1 MSETPERSEF
11 QWIQWSCPWH
21 GYVDTW
27 PCPFCPQ
34 VTIVSATTAGMKLI
48 TEAELEMRLEAAR
61 RSYEARWNDQ
71 RTAVARMLA
80 ESTQELRQ
88 QIGGL
93 LDRLADQDTLIA
105 QLRSDLDRQSRLD
118 DLTYEIACATEV
130 LTLRQREQIR
140 GLRARLAELEQR
152 LAAPML

>member
-1 MSETPERSEF
+1 MSGTAQQPG
-11 QWIQWSCPWH
+11 IQWLCSWH

-34 VTIVSATTAGMKLI
+34 WAQTTATSAGVVLI
-48 TEAELEMRLEAAR
+48 TQAEFERRLEAAR

-80 ESTQELRQ
+80 ESTRELRD
-88 QIGGL
+88 QIGTL
-93 LDRLADQDTLIA
+93 LARLADQDTLIA
-105 QLRSDLDRQSRLD
+105 RLRSDLDRQSRLD

-130 LTLRQREQIR
+130 LTLRHREQIR
-140 GLRARLAELEQR
+140 ELRARIADLERR
-152 LAAPML
+152 LAAPMP